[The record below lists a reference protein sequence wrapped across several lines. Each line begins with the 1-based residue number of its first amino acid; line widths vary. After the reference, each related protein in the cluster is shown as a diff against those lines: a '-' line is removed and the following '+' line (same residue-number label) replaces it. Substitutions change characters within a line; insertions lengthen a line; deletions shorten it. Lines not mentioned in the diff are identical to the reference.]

1 MIASATQADPSPNP
15 WVQAFTADVLESVA
29 MVHASGSTAD
39 QKISSHLREELL
51 GAVVR
56 V

>member
-1 MIASATQADPSPNP
+1 MIASTMKAEPSPNP

-39 QKISSHLREELL
+39 QKITSRLREELL